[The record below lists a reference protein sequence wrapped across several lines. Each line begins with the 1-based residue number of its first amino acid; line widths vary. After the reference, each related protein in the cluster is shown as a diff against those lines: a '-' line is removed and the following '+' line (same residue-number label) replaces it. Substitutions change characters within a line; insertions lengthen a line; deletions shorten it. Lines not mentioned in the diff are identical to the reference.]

1 MLFDCQWNNV
11 EYDDNDVPKILK
23 NSLSNMLKLSIN
35 TTTVVIH
42 LGIIIVYKEKKW

>member
-11 EYDDNDVPKILK
+11 GYDDDDVPRILK

-35 TTTVVIH
+35 TTTVAIH
-42 LGIIIVYKEKKW
+42 LGIINVYKGKKW